1 MSEEVK
7 MPRVYK
13 PDPAGRKYKKYDPQI
28 IRKAVVEYAT
38 SDNVSMAKIAKKYG
52 IKKSVLY
59 RHSTRSMKKQGGQKA
74 LSDEAEL
81 YLIEQIN
88 KYTELG
94 YSLDTMGL
102 RYTVKTYLD
111 NLGIKHKRFRNNIPG
126 PDFVNSFLQRHK
138 NVISQKVLPSVS
150 TVTIKEYYNELQ
162 KSLDG
167 VSSSNII
174 NYDKIY
180 LPSNPGQKKVLID
193 YIDKCPERIPNRD
206 SGSLSIIIAGTAD
219 GRMLPPYVLS
229 KALHLNNLSPKQGP
243 DHTQYERS
251 TSGWL
256 NGISFEGWIKDVV
269 IPYCKDTPGKKCLI
283 GNSLWSHFSDD
294 IIHDCKEHN
303 INFVPFSSNYLKNP
317 IKVAFF
323 RQMRH
328 TWRKILLKWRN
339 TYDCQLNTISE
350 GYLNKLLILL
360 FDGLYVNA
368 AKNIITGFRTTGIY
382 PLNFNLMLSILPN
395 DNLNQIQKM
404 PEEPVADH
412 KMIQNDSRNV
422 ISLKRKRRFLV
433 PVSKSV
439 DDVKID
445 DNAVTQNECH
455 VINPE
460 PIMKKRKTIT
470 IIEETEEVENSNDQT
485 ITDEVE
491 ESENIDSQKLL
502 KNPSEEV
509 YLLIV
514 CKEDSDE

>member
-1 MSEEVK
+1 

-13 PDPAGRKYKKYDPQI
+13 PDPAGKKYKKYDPQI

-88 KYTELG
+88 KYAELG

-138 NVISQKVLPSVS
+138 NVISQRVLPSVS

-180 LPSNPGQKKVLID
+180 LPSNPGQRKVLID

-256 NGISFEGWIKDVV
+256 NGISVEGWIKDVV
-269 IPYCKDTPGKKCLI
+269 IPYCKDMPGKKCLI

-317 IKVAFF
+317 INVAFF

-328 TWRKILLKWRN
+328 TWRKIFLKWRN
-339 TYDCQLNTISE
+339 AYDSQLNTISE
-350 GYLNKLLILL
+350 GCLHKLLILL

-368 AKNIITGFRTTGIY
+368 SKNIITGFRTTGIY
-382 PLNFNLMLSILPN
+382 PLNFNLMLSILSN
-395 DNLNQIQKM
+395 DNLNEIQKM
-404 PEEPVADH
+404 SEEPVADH
-412 KMIQNDSRNV
+412 KIIQNDSTNV
-422 ISLKRKRRFLV
+422 ISLKRKRRFFV
-433 PVSKSV
+433 PVSNKSV
-439 DDVKID
+439 VDVKID

-460 PIMKKRKTIT
+460 PIMEKRKTIT
-470 IIEETEEVENSNDQT
+470 IKIETEEVENSNYQT